1 MALEKHKN
9 ILDYTLQTLLRRKF
23 KNTGIILVFT
33 FVIFILSSI
42 VFLSYSLQRE
52 SRLILKDS
60 PEIVV
65 QRMLAGRHELI
76 PVNVDKEIMKI
87 PGVSGVEPRYWGYY
101 YDSGIKANYTI
112 IGISASGLENNRLLS
127 GRMPLPQE
135 KNVAAI
141 GRGIADARVIKK
153 DIGSTLYLQAAD
165 GRWMNLNI
173 IGIFASESEI
183 MTADLI
189 VISEDDF
196 KILNKIPDGMATDLA
211 VHVSNEAETPT
222 IAKKIKEQFPDTRPI
237 LRDEIIRTYDA
248 VFGWRSGLIITL
260 FIGALTAFII
270 LAWDK
275 ATGLSAEEKQE
286 IGILKAIGW
295 ETSDVLEM
303 KFWEGLV
310 ISLTSFMSGI
320 ILAYIH
326 IFFFGASLFAPALKG
341 WSVIY
346 PDFKLTPFIDFYQV
360 AILLALTVIP
370 YIASTIIPSWK
381 VSITDPDIVM
391 RG

>member
-1 MALEKHKN
+1 MDIEKHRN
-9 ILDYTLQTLLRRKF
+9 ILDYTLQSLLRRKLR
-23 KNTGIILVFT
+23 NIGIIMVFT
-33 FVIFILSSI
+33 LVIFTVGSI
-42 VFLSYSLQRE
+42 IFLSYALRQE
-52 SRLILKDS
+52 ARLLLRDS

-65 QRMLAGRHELI
+65 QKMRAGRHELI
-76 PVNVDKEIMKI
+76 STELMTELRQI

-101 YDSGIKANYTI
+101 YDSGVKANYTI
-112 IGISASGLENNRLLS
+112 IGIGASGTEKNRVLS
-127 GRMPLPQE
+127 GRLPSRHE
-135 KNVAAI
+135 KNIAAI
-141 GRGIADARVIKK
+141 GRGIAEARVIKK
-153 DIGSTLYLQAAD
+153 DLGSVLYLQAAD
-165 GRWMNLNI
+165 GKWMNFNI
-173 IGIFASESEI
+173 AGIFESDSEI

-196 KILNKIPDGMATDLA
+196 KTLVGMPDATATDLA
-211 VHVSNEAETPT
+211 VHVSNEAEMPT
-222 IAKKIKEQFPDTRPI
+222 IAKKIKERFPDSRPI

-248 VFGWRSGLIITL
+248 VFGWRSGLIVTL
-260 FIGALTAFII
+260 FMGSLLAFII

-295 ETSDVLEM
+295 ETSDVLEL

-310 ISLTSFMSGI
+310 VSLVSFMSGI

-326 IFFFGASLFAPALKG
+326 VFFTGASLLAPALKG

-346 PDFKLTPFIDFYQV
+346 PEFRLAPFIDFYQI
-360 AILLALTVIP
+360 AILMSLTVIP

-381 VSITDPDIVM
+381 ASITDPDTVI

>member
-1 MALEKHKN
+1 MALEKHIN
-9 ILDYTLQTLLRRKF
+9 ILDYTLQSLLRHKF
-23 KNTGIILVFT
+23 KNIGIIMVFT
-33 FVIFILSSI
+33 LVIFTVSSI
-42 VFLSYSLQRE
+42 IFLSYSLRQE
-52 SRLILKDS
+52 AHLLLKDS

-65 QRMLAGRHELI
+65 QKMRAGRHELI
-76 PVNVDKEIMKI
+76 STGLTKDIMEIS
-87 PGVSGVEPRYWGYY
+87 GVSAVEPRYWGYY
-101 YDSGIKANYTI
+101 YDSGVKANYTI
-112 IGISASGLENNRLLS
+112 LGIGASGLENNKVVS
-127 GRMPLPQE
+127 GRMPSPHE
-135 KNVAAI
+135 KSVAAI
-141 GRGIADARVIKK
+141 GRGIADVRVIKK
-153 DIGSTLYLQAAD
+153 DLGSTIHLQSAD
-165 GRWMNLNI
+165 NKWMNFNI
-173 IGIFASESEI
+173 VGVFDSASEI

-196 KILNKIPDGMATDLA
+196 KTLVSMPEDTATDLA
-211 VHVSNEAETPT
+211 VHVSNEAEIPT
-222 IAKKIKEQFPDTRPI
+222 VAKKIKERFPDSRPI

-248 VFGWRSGLIITL
+248 VFGWRSGLIIAL
-260 FIGALTAFII
+260 FMGALIAFII

-286 IGILKAIGW
+286 IGVLKAIGW

-310 ISLTSFMSGI
+310 ISMTSFMYGI

-326 IFFFGASLFAPALKG
+326 IFFMGASLLAPALKG

-346 PDFKLTPFIDFYQV
+346 PEFRLAPFIDFYQI
-360 AILLALTVIP
+360 AILMSLTVAP

-381 VSITDPDIVM
+381 ASITDPDIVM

>member
-1 MALEKHKN
+1 MALEKHRN
-9 ILDYTLQTLLRRKF
+9 ILDYTLQALLRRKF
-23 KNTGIILVFT
+23 KNIGIILVFT
-33 FVIFILSSI
+33 FVIFMLSSI
-42 VFLSYSLQRE
+42 LFLSYSLRQE
-52 SRLILKDS
+52 AHLILQDS

-65 QRMLAGRHELI
+65 QKMRAGRHELI
-76 PVNVDKEIMKI
+76 PINLEKDIRKI
-87 PGVSGVEPRYWGYY
+87 PGVSSTEPRYWGYY
-101 YDSGIKANYTI
+101 YDSGAKANYTI
-112 IGISASGLENNRLLS
+112 LGIGTAILKNNRLLN
-127 GRMPLPQE
+127 GRMPLPHE

-141 GRGIADARVIKK
+141 GRGIADVRIIKK

-165 GRWMNLNI
+165 GRWMNFNI
-173 IGIFASESEI
+173 IGIFESDSEI
-183 MTADLI
+183 ITSDLI
-189 VISEDDF
+189 IISEDDF
-196 KILNKIPDGMATDLA
+196 KILNNMPEGMATDLI
-211 VHVSNEAETPT
+211 VHVSNETEIPT
-222 IAKKIKEQFPDTRPI
+222 VAKKVKEQFPDSRPI

-260 FIGALTAFII
+260 FTGALIAFII

-310 ISLTSFMSGI
+310 ISLTSFISGL
-320 ILAYIH
+320 ILAYVH
-326 IFFFGASLFAPALKG
+326 IFFLGASLFAPALKG

-346 PDFKLTPFIDFYQV
+346 PDFKLTPFIDFYQIATLT
-360 AILLALTVIP
+360 AITIVP

-381 VSITDPDIVM
+381 ASITDPDTVM